1 MHNKERINTFIEL
14 RADNVTYDN
23 LINKLGV
30 SKPTLIS
37 WGKKYT
43 SEIKIIKLKKILEVL
58 TNDLILN
65 ENKIIM
71 NAEWINRIRL
81 SKDEMK
87 TKELNTKKVVK
98 KLEELFGK
106 QISII
111 KLSFNKTTEELSS
124 IEVYFLDT
132 NVKGKSFQY
141 QIK

>member
-1 MHNKERINTFIEL
+1 MHSKEKINNFIEL

-37 WGKKYT
+37 WGKKYAG
-43 SEIKIIKLKKILEVL
+43 EIKMFKLKKVLEVF

-71 NAEWINRIRL
+71 NAEWIYRIRL
-81 SKDEMK
+81 SKNDMK
-87 TKELNTKKVVK
+87 TKEITTKKVVK

-106 QISII
+106 QISFI
-111 KLSFNKTTEELSS
+111 KLSFNKTTETLSS
-124 IEVYFLDT
+124 MEVYFLDT
-132 NVKGKSFQY
+132 NVKGKSLKY
-141 QIK
+141 EIK